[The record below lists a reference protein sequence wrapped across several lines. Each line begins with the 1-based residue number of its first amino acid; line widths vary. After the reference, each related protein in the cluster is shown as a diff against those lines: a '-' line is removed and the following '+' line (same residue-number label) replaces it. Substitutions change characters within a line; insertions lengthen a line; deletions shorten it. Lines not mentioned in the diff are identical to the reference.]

1 MKIFFSRHVNN
12 NRDGKHHPAHEK
24 SEDVI
29 NKSLYYFFD
38 LVYFFYFCW

>member
-12 NRDGKHHPAHEK
+12 NRDGKHHPSHEK

-29 NKSLYYFFD
+29 NKSLYYFFI
-38 LVYFFYFCW
+38 